1 MTAYVVDAS
10 IVIQRLIMDTHTS
23 AVKMLFEGLADS
35 KDELWVPEFCL
46 LECANVLWKQVRFS
60 GLPDDQALRL
70 IRDLVVLPLH
80 VTPVSDLF
88 ASALQIGLEHEL
100 AMYDSVYIALAAH
113 LGYPLITVD
122 TKQEQ
127 AASASGVI
135 ITPIANF
142 AKNADSET
150 E

>member
-1 MTAYVVDAS
+1 VTAYVVDAS
-10 IVIQRLIMDTHTS
+10 VVIQRLITDVHTP
-23 AVKMLFEGLADS
+23 AVKVLFNNLVDS

-46 LECANVLWKQVRFS
+46 LECANVLWKQVRFG

-80 VTPVSDLF
+80 VTSVSDLF
-88 ASALQIGLEHEL
+88 SNALRIGLEHEL

-122 TKQEQ
+122 AKQKQ
-127 AASASGVI
+127 AASASGVT
-135 ITPIANF
+135 ITPITDF
-142 AKNADSET
+142 AENTDST
-150 E
+150 TG